1 MVVAYTRGTGVGRS
15 QDGDISTLCS
25 AGGSSALTPVAQE
38 KEGLTGGESRKARVK
53 EGGVGGGY

>member
-1 MVVAYTRGTGVGRS
+1 MLVAYTRGTGVGRS

-38 KEGLTGGESRKARVK
+38 KEGLGRGESRQGLVQP
-53 EGGVGGGY
+53 GGVGRGY